1 MNSKFNKGKER
12 YYRLFAI
19 FEMGLKSY
27 SKIFEKEDY
36 VITYVISKTLLSKD
50 YEVSITLSIRKNP
63 LWARYFD
70 EPRNL
75 KTLLQSYCNYFSIKD
90 IRIVRPFKRFQRN
103 VITPQISLPLEER
116 IFFEFFKHQSSLDF
130 LD

>member
-1 MNSKFNKGKER
+1 MNIIFNRGKER
-12 YYRLFAI
+12 YYRLFTI

-36 VITYVISKTLLSKD
+36 ILTYVVSKTSLSKD
-50 YEVSITLSIRKNP
+50 YEVSVTLSISKNP
-63 LWARYFD
+63 LWGRYFD

-75 KTLLQSYCNYFSIKD
+75 KSLLQSYCNYFSIKD
-90 IRIVRPFKRFQRN
+90 ITIVRPFKRFERN
-103 VITPQISLPLEER
+103 TASSLNTLPLEDR
-116 IFFEFFKHQSSLDF
+116 IFFEFYKHQNSLDF

>member
-1 MNSKFNKGKER
+1 MKTTINTGKER
-12 YYRLFAI
+12 YYRLFTI

-36 VITYVISKTLLSKD
+36 QITYVISKTLLSKD
-50 YEVSITLSIRKNP
+50 FEVSVTLSIRKNP

-75 KTLLQSYCNYFSIKD
+75 KILLQSYCNYFSITE
-90 IRIVRPFKRFQRN
+90 IRIVRPFKRFERN
-103 VITPQISLPLEER
+103 VVTPHISIPLEDR
-116 IFFEFFKHQSSLDF
+116 IFFEFFKNQSSLDF

>member
-1 MNSKFNKGKER
+1 MKTTFNTGKER
-12 YYRLFAI
+12 YYRLFTI
-19 FEMGLKSY
+19 FEMGLKKY

-50 YEVSITLSIRKNP
+50 YEVDVTLSIKKNP
-63 LWARYFD
+63 LWAKYSD

-90 IRIVRPFKRFQRN
+90 IRIIRPFKRFERK
-103 VITPQISLPLEER
+103 VATPHVSIPLEDR
-116 IFFEFFKHQSSLDF
+116 IFFEFFKQQSSLDF

>member
-1 MNSKFNKGKER
+1 MKNSLNLNKRK
-12 YYRLFAI
+12 YFRLFSI
-19 FEMGLKSY
+19 FEKGLKNY

-36 VITYVISKTLLSKD
+36 VLTYVISKTLLSKD
-50 YEVSITLSIRKNP
+50 YEVSVTLSIRKNP

-90 IRIVRPFKRFQRN
+90 VRIIRPFKSFERK
-103 VITPQISLPLEER
+103 VATPNISIPLEDR
-116 IFFEFFKHQSSLDF
+116 IFFEFFKLQSSLDF

>member
-1 MNSKFNKGKER
+1 MKTTFNTGKER
-12 YYRLFAI
+12 YYRLFTI
-19 FEMGLKSY
+19 FEKGLKNY

-36 VITYVISKTLLSKD
+36 VLTYVISKTLLSKD
-50 YEVSITLSIRKNP
+50 YEVSVTLSIRKNP

-90 IRIVRPFKRFQRN
+90 IRIIRPFKRFERK
-103 VITPQISLPLEER
+103 VATPHVSIPLEDR

>member
-1 MNSKFNKGKER
+1 MKTTFNTGKER
-12 YYRLFAI
+12 YYRLFTI
-19 FEMGLKSY
+19 FEKELKNY
-27 SKIFEKEDY
+27 SKIFGKEDY

-50 YEVSITLSIRKNP
+50 YEVSVTLSIRKNP
-63 LWARYFD
+63 LWTRYFD

-116 IFFEFFKHQSSLDF
+116 IFFEFFKDQSSLDF

>member
-1 MNSKFNKGKER
+1 
-12 YYRLFAI
+12 
-19 FEMGLKSY
+19 MGLKSY

-36 VITYVISKTLLSKD
+36 VLTYVISKTLLSKD
-50 YEVSITLSIRKNP
+50 YEVSVTLSIRKNP
-63 LWARYFD
+63 LWAARYFD

-90 IRIVRPFKRFQRN
+90 IKIIRPFKRFERN
-103 VITPQISLPLEER
+103 VATPHISLPLEER
-116 IFFEFFKHQSSLDF
+116 IYFEFFKNQSSLDF

>member
-1 MNSKFNKGKER
+1 MKTTFNTGKER
-12 YYRLFAI
+12 YYRLFTI

-50 YEVSITLSIRKNP
+50 FEVSVTLSIRKNP

-75 KTLLQSYCNYFSIKD
+75 KSLLQSYCNYFSITEIK
-90 IRIVRPFKRFQRN
+90 IVRPFKRFERT
-103 VITPQISLPLEER
+103 VATPNISIPLEDR

>member
-1 MNSKFNKGKER
+1 MKTTFNIGKEK
-12 YYRLFAI
+12 YFRLFSI
-19 FEMGLKSY
+19 FEKGLKDY
-27 SKIFEKEDY
+27 SKIFKIEDY
-36 VITYVISKTLLSKD
+36 VLTYVISKTLLSKD
-50 YEVSITLSIRKNP
+50 YEVAVTLSIKKNP
-63 LWARYFD
+63 LWAKYSD

-90 IRIVRPFKRFQRN
+90 IMIIRPFKRFERN
-103 VITPQISLPLEER
+103 VATPHISIPLEDR

>member
-1 MNSKFNKGKER
+1 MKTTYNIGKER
-12 YYRLFAI
+12 YYRLFNI
-19 FEMGLKSY
+19 FEMELKNY

-36 VITYVISKTLLSKD
+36 VITYVINKTLLSKD

-63 LWARYFD
+63 LWSRYFD

-103 VITPQISLPLEER
+103 VITPPVSIPLEDR
-116 IFFEFFKHQSSLDF
+116 IFFEFFKHQSSIDF
-130 LD
+130 

>member
-1 MNSKFNKGKER
+1 MKTTFNIGKEK
-12 YYRLFAI
+12 YFRLFSI
-19 FEMGLKSY
+19 FEKGLKNY

-36 VITYVISKTLLSKD
+36 ILTYVISKTLLSKD
-50 YEVSITLSIRKNP
+50 YEVSVTLSIRKNP

-75 KTLLQSYCNYFSIKD
+75 KTLLQSYCNYFSITD
-90 IRIVRPFKRFQRN
+90 IRVIRPFNRFERN
-103 VITPQISLPLEER
+103 VGKPHIAIPLEER
-116 IFFEFFKHQSSLDF
+116 IFFEFFKHQLSLDF

>member
-1 MNSKFNKGKER
+1 MKTTFNIGKER
-12 YYRLFAI
+12 YYRLFTI
-19 FEMGLKSY
+19 FEKGLKNY

-36 VITYVISKTLLSKD
+36 VLTYVISKTLLSKD
-50 YEVSITLSIRKNP
+50 YEVAVTLSIKKNP
-63 LWARYFD
+63 LWAKYSD

-75 KTLLQSYCNYFSIKD
+75 KTLLQSYCNYFSIKE
-90 IRIVRPFKRFQRN
+90 IMIIRPFKRFERN
-103 VITPQISLPLEER
+103 VATPHISIPLEDR

>member
-1 MNSKFNKGKER
+1 MRTIINKGKDK
-12 YYRLFAI
+12 YFRLFSI
-19 FEMGLKSY
+19 FETELKNY

-50 YEVSITLSIRKNP
+50 YEISVTLSIRKNP
-63 LWARYFD
+63 LWNRYFA

-90 IRIVRPFKRFQRN
+90 VRIIRPFKRFERN
-103 VITPQISLPLEER
+103 VATPNISIPLEDR

>member
-1 MNSKFNKGKER
+1 MTTFNTGKER
-12 YYRLFAI
+12 YYRFFTLF
-19 FEMGLKSY
+19 ENGLKEY
-27 SKIFEKEDY
+27 SKIFEIEDY
-36 VITYVISKTLLSKD
+36 VLTYVISKTLLSKD
-50 YEVSITLSIRKNP
+50 YEVSVTLSIRKNP

-90 IRIVRPFKRFQRN
+90 IRIIRPFKKFERN
-103 VITPQISLPLEER
+103 VAIPHVSVPLEDR
-116 IFFEFFKHQSSLDF
+116 IFFEFFKHPSSLDF

>member
-1 MNSKFNKGKER
+1 MEKLLEKNREKFI
-12 YYRLFAI
+12 RLFSI
-19 FEMGLKSY
+19 FESELKNY

-50 YEVSITLSIRKNP
+50 YEVSVTLSIRKSP
-63 LWARYFD
+63 LWLNYSG

-75 KTLLQSYCNYFSIKD
+75 KTILQSYCNYFSIKD
-90 IRIVRPFKRFQRN
+90 IRIIRPFKRFERN
-103 VITPQISLPLEER
+103 VATPHISISLEDR

-130 LD
+130 LN

>member
-1 MNSKFNKGKER
+1 MKTTFNIGKEK
-12 YYRLFAI
+12 YFRLFTI
-19 FEMGLKSY
+19 FEKGSKNY

-36 VITYVISKTLLSKD
+36 VLTYVISKTLLSKN
-50 YEVSITLSIRKNP
+50 YEVSVTLSIRKNP

-75 KTLLQSYCNYFSIKD
+75 KTLLQSYCNYFSIRD
-90 IRIVRPFKRFQRN
+90 VRIIRPFKRFERYFA
-103 VITPQISLPLEER
+103 IPHISISLEDK
-116 IFFEFFKHQSSLDF
+116 IFFEFFKHHSTLDF

>member
-1 MNSKFNKGKER
+1 MKTTFNIGKEK
-12 YYRLFAI
+12 YFRLFSI
-19 FEMGLKSY
+19 FEKGLKNY

-36 VITYVISKTLLSKD
+36 VLTYVISKTLLSKD
-50 YEVSITLSIRKNP
+50 YEVDVTLSIKKNP
-63 LWARYFD
+63 LWAKYSD

-90 IRIVRPFKRFQRN
+90 IRIIRPFKRFERN
-103 VITPQISLPLEER
+103 VATPHVSIPLEDR